1 MSTYHLIL
9 GNKNYS
15 SWSLRAWLTLKFA
28 RVDFTETTVL
38 FGRPDMKENLRRLSP
53 TGLVPVLEHG
63 DLVIPESIAIAEYL
77 AERHPDANLWPAD
90 PAARAVAWSV
100 SAQMHAGFI
109 ALRGQMPMN
118 LTHVTDRVTP
128 SPETLTDIARIQD
141 IWRTCRR
148 DHGAGGT
155 FLFGKPT
162 IADAMYAP
170 VVSRFR
176 TYGVA
181 ADADTHNY
189 MDAVWAHPAM
199 AEARALA
206 AQEPRIPEYDL

>member
-1 MSTYHLIL
+1 MAIYRLIL

-15 SWSLRAWLTLKFA
+15 SWSLRAWLMLKFA
-28 RVDFTETTVL
+28 GAEFTETTVL

-63 DLVIPESIAIAEYL
+63 DLIIPDSIAIAEYL
-77 AERHPDANLWPAD
+77 AERHPDANLWPAEA
-90 PAARAVAWSV
+90 AARAVARSV
-100 SAQMHAGFI
+100 SAQMHAGFV

-128 SPETLTDIARIQD
+128 SPDTLADIARIQD
-141 IWRTCRR
+141 VWRTCRR

-155 FLFGKPT
+155 FLFGQPT

-181 ADADTHNY
+181 VDTDTRAY
-189 MDAVWAHPAM
+189 MDAVWALPAM
-199 AEARALA
+199 AEAVALA
-206 AQEPRIPEYDL
+206 AQEARIPEYEL

>member
-1 MSTYHLIL
+1 MHPYHLIL

-15 SWSLRAWLTLKFA
+15 SWSLRAWLVLKFA
-28 RVDFTETTVL
+28 GADFTETTVL

-63 DLVIPESIAIAEYL
+63 DQVIPESIAIAEYL
-77 AERHPDANLWPAD
+77 AERHPAANLWPAD
-90 PAARAVAWSV
+90 PAARAVARSV
-100 SAQMHAGFI
+100 SAQMHAGFV

-118 LTHVTDRVTP
+118 LTHVTDTVTP
-128 SPETLTDIARIQD
+128 SPETLADIARIQD

-148 DHGAGGT
+148 DFGAAGD
-155 FLFGKPT
+155 FLFGRPT

-181 ADADTHNY
+181 ADADTRDY
-189 MDAVWAHPAM
+189 MDAVWTHPAM
-199 AEARALA
+199 AEAVTLA
-206 AQEPRIPEYDL
+206 TQEARIPEYEL